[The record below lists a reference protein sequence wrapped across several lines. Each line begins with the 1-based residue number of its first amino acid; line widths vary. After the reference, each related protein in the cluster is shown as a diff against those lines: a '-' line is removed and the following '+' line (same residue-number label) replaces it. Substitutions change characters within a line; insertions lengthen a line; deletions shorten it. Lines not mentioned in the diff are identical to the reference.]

1 MSYPVASNSDAE
13 QSSLQGTFMDIL
25 NTFRISG
32 SALQAQSIRLNTIS
46 SNLANVETTSTPEGG
61 PYKKKSVYFQSTPK
75 TFQEQLDQNMKDGV
89 AGVKVAA
96 ITEDQTPPRKVYNP
110 SHPDAKADGYVDM
123 PNINVLEEM
132 VDMMSATRS
141 YQANV
146 TSIKMAK
153 RMAMKA
159 LEIGR

>member
-1 MSYPVASNSDAE
+1 
-13 QSSLQGTFMDIL
+13 MDIL

-32 SALQAQSIRLNTIS
+32 SALQAQTTRLNTIS

-61 PYKKKSVYFQSTPK
+61 PYKKKSVVFQSAPLS
-75 TFQEQLDQNMKDGV
+75 FQEQLEGAQGV
-89 AGVKVAA
+89 NVTK
-96 ITEDQTPPRKVYNP
+96 ITEDTKAPRKVYNP
-110 SHPDAKADGYVDM
+110 SHPDANKDGYVEM
-123 PNINVLEEM
+123 PNISVLEEM